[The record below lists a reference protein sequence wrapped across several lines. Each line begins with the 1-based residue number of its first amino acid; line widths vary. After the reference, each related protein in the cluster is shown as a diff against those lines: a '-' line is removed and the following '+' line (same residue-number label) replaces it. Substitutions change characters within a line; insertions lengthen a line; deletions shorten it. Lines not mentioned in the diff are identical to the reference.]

1 MIPMLILGALLAVPV
16 KDTVWWDTPGGKVTE
31 HQTAD
36 STSCSLML
44 YNDSGSVTFE
54 WDDQGQEQVTAIN
67 WNWQFPDNWRVPMTM
82 QFGDTLLNTGSSSS
96 ALIEAVGHGNAVTFT
111 ANQPVED
118 LLRPADRVV
127 VKTRD
132 DELSIPLRRDKVKML
147 LAQTRK
153 CRAMIPQ

>member
-1 MIPMLILGALLAVPV
+1 MLILGALLAVPV

-82 QFGDTLLNTGSSSS
+82 QFGDTLLNTGS
-96 ALIEAVGHGNAVTFT
+96 
-111 ANQPVED
+111 
-118 LLRPADRVV
+118 R
-127 VKTRD
+127 
-132 DELSIPLRRDKVKML
+132 
-147 LAQTRK
+147 
-153 CRAMIPQ
+153 